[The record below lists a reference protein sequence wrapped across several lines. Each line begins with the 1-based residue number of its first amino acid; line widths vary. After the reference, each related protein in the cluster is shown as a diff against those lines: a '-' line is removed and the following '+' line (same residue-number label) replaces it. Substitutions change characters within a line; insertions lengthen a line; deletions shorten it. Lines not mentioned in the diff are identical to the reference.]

1 MSEEITE
8 REMLRRVSS
17 LPAPDMLGE
26 SKLSDPVG
34 ADAFY
39 SARTVVGLLHAQ
51 RERIAAAVRGATDY
65 CGGHGEPPMPGVSD
79 LVEVILR
86 QRP

>member
-1 MSEEITE
+1 MIEDLTE
-8 REMLRRVSS
+8 REMLRRISS
-17 LPAPDMLGE
+17 LPAPDLLGE

-34 ADAFY
+34 SDAFY
-39 SARTVVGLLHAQ
+39 NARTVVGLLRAQ

-65 CGGHGEPPMPGVSD
+65 CGGHGEPPMPGVSE

-86 QRP
+86 ARP